1 MLAVSLGFFFRNIFG
16 KRFGMKQYLQHLNT
30 TDPHI
35 ESPLNSQC
43 DKALAFSYPQRTG
56 LLTSLQNAEAL
67 VFVSSVYH

>member
-1 MLAVSLGFFFRNIFG
+1 
-16 KRFGMKQYLQHLNT
+16 MKQYLQHLNT

-35 ESPLNSQC
+35 ESALNSQC